1 MSVLCFVGEGGGVS
15 LVISYRRALHQF
27 GMVDYESLLS
37 KLSNFFLCRGEL
49 DAWIWKLSP
58 SSIF

>member
-15 LVISYRRALHQF
+15 LVISYRKALCRF

-37 KLSNFFLCRGEL
+37 KLSNFFYAGVG
-49 DAWIWKLSP
+49 
-58 SSIF
+58 